1 MTIDIGEL
9 FASGSRNSN
18 KTERPEASTA
28 AGPPGS
34 GNGGGASADEVRLTA
49 QVLRLRELETSLGLE
64 SAFDIQ
70 RVAALRDAIDQ
81 GDYRVN
87 SPRLAAH
94 LLAAEAELF
103 S

>member
-9 FASGSRNSN
+9 FAPGSRNPN
-18 KTERPEASTA
+18 KTGRPDAPTA
-28 AGPPGS
+28 AGPSGS
-34 GNGGGASADEVRLTA
+34 RNGGGASADEVRLTA

-70 RVAALRDAIDQ
+70 RVAALREAIGQ

-87 SPRLAAH
+87 SPRLAAN
-94 LLAAEAELF
+94 LLAVEAGLF